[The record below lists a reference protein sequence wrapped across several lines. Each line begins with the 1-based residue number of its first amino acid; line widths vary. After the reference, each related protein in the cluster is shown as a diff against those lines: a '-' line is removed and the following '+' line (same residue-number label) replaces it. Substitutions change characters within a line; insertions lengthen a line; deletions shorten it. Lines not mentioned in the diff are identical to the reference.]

1 VSGSTPRYKV
11 NEKTRND
18 DNVDVEVVLA
28 QHTVKRAIF
37 VGPVVIGFWA
47 LLRGSSGAIA
57 AAIGVGVVL
66 AMLLISGQMLSVAA
80 RISLSAYHAAALFGF
95 GLRLILL
102 FASMFLITRF
112 MEIDRLAFGLTAVV
126 TYLTLISWEAVAV
139 SRGSERELEWIN

>member
-1 VSGSTPRYKV
+1 M

-57 AAIGVGVVL
+57 AAIGVAVVL
-66 AMLLISGQMLSVAA
+66 AMFLISGQMLSVAA

-95 GLRLILL
+95 AFRLILL
-102 FASMFLITRF
+102 FASMILITRV

-139 SRGSERELEWIN
+139 SRGSEKELEWIN

>member
-1 VSGSTPRYKV
+1 MSGSTPRYKV

>member
-1 VSGSTPRYKV
+1 
-11 NEKTRND
+11 
-18 DNVDVEVVLA
+18 VDVEVVLA

>member
-1 VSGSTPRYKV
+1 M
-11 NEKTRND
+11 
-18 DNVDVEVVLA
+18 DVEVVLA

-57 AAIGVGVVL
+57 AAIGVAVVL
-66 AMLLISGQMLSVAA
+66 AMFLISGQMLSVAA

-95 GLRLILL
+95 AFRLILL
-102 FASMFLITRF
+102 FASMILITRV

-139 SRGSERELEWIN
+139 SRGSEKELEWIN

>member
-1 VSGSTPRYKV
+1 M
-11 NEKTRND
+11 
-18 DNVDVEVVLA
+18 DVEVVLA